1 MNQYLSVGDEV
12 GVYSSAELG
21 TEQIDGAKMQEEDTI
36 FRSMKVDYAPDNNL
50 DIVLDAFYAK
60 LKEKMAS

>member
-1 MNQYLSVGDEV
+1 MNQYLSIGDEV

-21 TEQIDGAKMQEEDTI
+21 TEQIDSAKMQEEDGL
-36 FRSMKVDYAPDNNL
+36 FKSMNVDYAPDNNL

-60 LKEKMAS
+60 IKEKMA